1 MCFELVKC
9 ISKRSFLIEKAN
21 ILAVKVKYGHHK
33 YVTEK

>member
-9 ISKRSFLIEKAN
+9 ISKYSFLIEKAK